1 MKYYDYYDFDDEINI
16 AVREYNISKPD
27 IKSLQEEIDGYRKEN
42 ERLLKERDKETD
54 TIIKRKCERK
64 IDENLQSIREKE
76 EKIAKMREK
85 IEAKIKVADE
95 KLKKKLQEKDAK
107 IAVSESNVR
116 NIQKE
121 IRYVVTEIDRIKK
134 APTATYTEAMKQ
146 SMLPGLEARKS
157 EYEKMLE
164 EQLKTSETLAE
175 EKKAIEELHSK
186 FSYLNMENFI
196 KLWDEVTR
204 ETQNLSPSSHE
215 ISETQDTPETPG
227 TPGTSDTPETPGT
240 DEKKPKTFEEIL
252 HKVEAAKNAMSD
264 AELGRYESAEGNWL
278 VPVEYDQGDWLRNSA
293 RFLLN
298 KVIGSA
304 INIPKKI
311 YSMIRTGKNQKAK
324 MQNIT
329 KNVNELSDQEFEVL
343 VQGMQSYKGHENLV
357 SASLR
362 KAVLMRANREMKV
375 ENTQR
380 NIDIYQAM
388 TTVRD
393 NYERSVEIKRRL
405 EEENL
410 SNDEKNQLTAEKANI
425 DLASARLVRDIEKL
439 RDEGALAQG
448 GLGIHGLEEESKAA
462 KEGSN
467 LRGRKFA
474 KRYSSNEELEKRQA
488 KFKKQEREARE
499 NGDYFSEVEAFIKH
513 EELLA
518 ENTSTKNIMGITVSR
533 GDRHHET
540 GVFSKEYKPDDLA
553 KNIAAIAI
561 TAIATGNM
569 IYNRSIV
576 GDKNAEISQANL
588 DNQAMAQNGETLRQQ
603 IVGNQNVIREGI
615 AGTNDT
621 RTASAWAVGHEHA
634 ATASNYSGN
643 WGQSALDQT
652 FHQMMSGTV
661 DDNTLKQFIN
671 NGLTEIKNY
680 ASNNPQYDYNA
691 LITSLTNLS
700 NGGID
705 AIAKYNSAMQ
715 SLVQNAIKT
724 GAISSTSV
732 GAIDLSPTYIST
744 MIPLVLAGKEATS
757 KEYRRAEAKV
767 KKLEEKAK
775 RKEKGKDKKDHTN
788 EGDER

>member
-553 KNIAAIAI
+553 KNIVAIAI

>member
-540 GVFSKEYKPDDLA
+540 GVFSKEYKLDDLA
-553 KNIAAIAI
+553 KNIVAIAI

>member
-16 AVREYNISKPD
+16 AVREYNTSKPD
-27 IKSLQEEIDGYRKEN
+27 IKTLQEEISALKKEN
-42 ERLLKERDKETD
+42 VELEKQKNIEMDAIL
-54 TIIKRKCERK
+54 KRKCERK

-85 IEAKIKVADE
+85 IEAKIKIADE
-95 KLKKKLQEKDAK
+95 KLKKKLQEKDSK
-107 IAVSESNVR
+107 IVVSEANVKA
-116 NIQKE
+116 IQGQLNQVKS
-121 IRYVVTEIDRIKK
+121 EIDRIKTD
-134 APTATYTEAMKQ
+134 PSYTEAMKQ

-175 EKKAIEELHSK
+175 EKKAIEELHFNLSYDNMDK
-186 FSYLNMENFI
+186 FVEI
-196 KLWDEVTR
+196 WDRVTR
-204 ETQNLSPSSHE
+204 ETKNLSPASHE
-215 ISETQDTPETPG
+215 TSETQDTPETPG
-227 TPGTSDTPETPGT
+227 TSDTPEPPGTSET

-311 YSMIRTGKNQKAK
+311 YSMIRTGKKQKAK

-343 VQGMQSYKGHENLV
+343 LQGMQSYKGHENLV

-362 KAVLMRANREMKV
+362 KAVLMRANREMKA

-380 NIDIYQAM
+380 NIDIYQSM
-388 TTVRD
+388 TTIRD
-393 NYERSVEIKRRL
+393 NYERSMEIKRKL

-410 SNDEKNQLTAEKANI
+410 SNDEKNQLTAEKASI
-425 DLASARLVRDIEKL
+425 DLASAQLVRNIEKL

-448 GLGIHGLEEESKAA
+448 GSGIHGLEEENKAA

-488 KFKKQEREARE
+488 KLKKQEREARE
-499 NGDYFSEVEAFIKH
+499 NDDYFSEVEAFVKH
-513 EELLA
+513 EELLS
-518 ENTSTKNIMGITVSR
+518 ENTNTKNIMGITVSR

-553 KNIAAIAI
+553 KNITAIATI
-561 TAIATGNM
+561 AIATGNM

-603 IVGNQNVIREGI
+603 IVGNQNVIKEGI

-671 NGLTEIKNY
+671 NGLAEIKNY